1 MIPTGSGGIAGS
13 QATENSEEYVEWE
26 QRLSRDGVPCGLI
39 AGVSG
44 GLDMAQ
50 LSITVGGWVLTIP
63 TPYIR
68 QNATSSMSTS
78 PKGPG
83 NGPPITEKEAISELH
98 VSQPNIPPPPNFTAV
113 TKGTSTPTNNIY
125 TDPFPD
131 CFPGKFCACE
141 SNKAQTHLAGIDSAR
156 HNTHDMTLCILQQP
170 SLRCLRCEPS

>member
-98 VSQPNIPPPPNFTAV
+98 VSQPNIPPPPQLHRRHQ
-113 TKGTSTPTNNIY
+113 G
-125 TDPFPD
+125 D
-131 CFPGKFCACE
+131 
-141 SNKAQTHLAGIDSAR
+141 QHTHKQHLHRPLPRLFSG
-156 HNTHDMTLCILQQP
+156 QV
-170 SLRCLRCEPS
+170 LRVRE